1 MPTRSHMS
9 YQDLVVI
16 DRRRTERIDADIYA
30 DTYCDGAYLTNSII
44 KNMSSE
50 GMAISYCSDVELPEK
65 FEIRSGLFEDTIPVR
80 KVWSKDGISGL
91 EVHM

>member
-1 MPTRSHMS
+1 MPTTSHLS
-9 YQDLVVI
+9 YQNLVVI

-30 DTYCDGAYLTNSII
+30 DIYYDGAYLMNCVI

-80 KVWSKDGISGL
+80 KVWSNDGISGL

>member
-1 MPTRSHMS
+1 MPIYIYIYT
-9 YQDLVVI
+9 
-16 DRRRTERIDADIYA
+16 DIS
-30 DTYCDGAYLTNSII
+30 CDGAYLTNCII
-44 KNMSSE
+44 ENMSSE

-65 FEIRSGLFEDTIPVR
+65 FEIRSGLFKDTITVL